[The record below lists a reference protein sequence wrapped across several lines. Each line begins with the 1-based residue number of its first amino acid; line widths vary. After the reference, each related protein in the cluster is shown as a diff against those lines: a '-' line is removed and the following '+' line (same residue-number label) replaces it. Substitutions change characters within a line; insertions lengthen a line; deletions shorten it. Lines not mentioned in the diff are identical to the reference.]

1 MDDEW
6 MVLDGSASMTLHVYG
21 HSSEA
26 QACMPVI
33 VTESSMGTVRGSQF
47 ELWMVIKNNAK
58 MGITQRLKTSKVE
71 IFRWNPMWSL
81 TKARPHVKKKSEQS
95 L

>member
-1 MDDEW
+1 MDDYDQNKKKESMDDEW

-26 QACMPVI
+26 QARMPVI

-47 ELWMVIKNNAK
+47 EW
-58 MGITQRLKTSKVE
+58 
-71 IFRWNPMWSL
+71 
-81 TKARPHVKKKSEQS
+81 
-95 L
+95 

>member
-47 ELWMVIKNNAK
+47 EW
-58 MGITQRLKTSKVE
+58 
-71 IFRWNPMWSL
+71 
-81 TKARPHVKKKSEQS
+81 
-95 L
+95 